1 MVLFS
6 LSTLPSMTTL
16 FVEEAVKICK
26 KRLKSLPE
34 VFERLII
41 SYENSAD
48 GYNWKLDWL
57 DDPVLK
63 HYIRRNV
70 KSPIEIYVSKN
81 YIGFGNPPF
90 IHVIG
95 FTEEGRLF
103 INKLHVSDTS
113 DFWLNDDCVFVGRLF
128 YSDTKLYL
136 TTDKRFRQIFGFEK
150 FVKPNAIIACKKSK
164 AALGFRL
171 QGDIIADL
179 ISLGIPRTY
188 QGFKQLLRAE
198 FEKKLHKFVE
208 YHVMDIFYASLLEHG
223 FSPTI
228 TDSSDPE
235 WPARYLEIRGIT
247 CEEVEKNVEAFLPVV
262 EKYFKVMKMER
273 AGVFFEMELFSE
285 SLGEF
290 RLIFS
295 TEKPSFDPSGQDA
308 CSIFVVARRHALPPL
323 AAKIL
328 DEFERL
334 IASPPKPPEIP
345 IWVGGHRLVLRNF
358 IPRTFSFT
366 PSIQPVFFEKRS
378 MPITINPVW
387 DWRGYGEGRGFRL
400 VSLEGAEIHISH
412 REHGSKTVRVEP
424 YNILGLRTIDVESDY
439 IHKRNRAVWDTLIE
453 KHGVS
458 KKQGPQTSLSHPSG
472 CLCQE

>member
-1 MVLFS
+1 
-6 LSTLPSMTTL
+6 MTNL

-26 KRLKSLPE
+26 EKLKSLPE
-34 VFERLII
+34 LFERLII
-41 SYENSAD
+41 SYEKSAD

-57 DDPVLK
+57 DDPVVK
-63 HYIRRNV
+63 HYIRRNI
-70 KSPIEIYVSKN
+70 KSPIKIYVSKN
-81 YIGFGNPPF
+81 YIGFANPPL

-103 INKLHVSDTS
+103 INKLHVSEMS
-113 DFWLNDDCVFVGRLF
+113 DFWLNKDCVFVCKLF
-128 YSDTKLYL
+128 YSGTKLYL
-136 TTDKRFRQIFGFEK
+136 TKDKRFRRIFGFEK
-150 FVKPNAIIACKKSK
+150 FVKPNELIACEMSNT
-164 AALGFRL
+164 ALGFRL
-171 QGDIIADL
+171 QGDVIADL

-188 QGFKQLLRAE
+188 QSFKQLLRAE
-198 FEKKLHKFVE
+198 LEKKLHKFVE
-208 YHVMDIFYASLLEHG
+208 YHVMDALYASLLEHG

-228 TDSSDPE
+228 VDSSDPE

-273 AGVFFEMELFSE
+273 AGIFFEMELFSE

-290 RLIFS
+290 RLTFS
-295 TEKPSFDPSGQDA
+295 TDNPFFDPKRVA

-334 IASPPKPPEIP
+334 IADPPKPPEIP
-345 IWVGGHRLVLRNF
+345 LWIGGHRLVLRNF

-366 PSIQPVFFEKRS
+366 PSIQPVFFEKRG
-378 MPITINPVW
+378 MPISINPVW
-387 DWRGYGEGRGFRL
+387 DWHRLGYGEGRGFRL

-424 YNILGLRTIDVESDY
+424 YNILGLRTIDVEFDY
-439 IHKRNRAVWDTLIE
+439 ISKRNRAVWDTLIE
-453 KHGVS
+453 KHEVS
-458 KKQGPQTSLSHPSG
+458 KKQGPQTFLSHPSG
-472 CLCQE
+472 CLCHE